1 MPPRLAG
8 MGTRAIFRS
17 WLVALFALIP
27 ALAPVA
33 RAQGGDIDC
42 DRENEREVGAVKF
55 TGNRTFATDE
65 LSARVLATASS
76 FTRRHFRVF
85 GAKRCYPSTGLGPD
99 VAALKQYYQNNGF
112 YDTTVDT
119 VVTKASNTAVDIAFR
134 INEGAPI
141 RLDTLRIEGLELVD
155 DTASILKNLQL
166 QVGGRFGR
174 DLLTADVDT
183 IVNRLR
189 NAGYPRANQLR
200 SWTVNRAE
208 HRATVGIQVTTGPL
222 AHFGAFDVTTVGAKG
237 AVGEIDSSVVRG
249 LIGIRTGQRYSA
261 RALSE
266 GTRNLYN
273 LGVYRHVGLDVDT
286 TWQHGDT
293 VADVHV
299 DLREDFIHQFDLN
312 EGWAT
317 LDCFRVN
324 SQLTNRN
331 FLDKAQRLELTGRLS
346 KIGFGDPTDFQAT
359 HDLCRRHDLVKDT
372 ASSVL
377 NYYAGATLRRPTLF
391 GTHWV
396 PSYSAYTERTGEYQA
411 YLRTTY
417 LGGEASATREL
428 GRGLPFRAAYSMEYG
443 YTIAQPAILCAVFR
457 RCSTS
462 EQDDVQATRRLA
474 ITSGS
479 IQWIRTND
487 PVEPTT
493 GFVIGGEIRGSSP
506 YFLSDPSVSF
516 LKVTAD
522 VSWYREITHHSV
534 FFARVRGGVTSL
546 GNLLPP
552 QERLYAGGANS
563 VRGFQQNELGP
574 IVYLWTSLDT
584 TQFKPDT
591 DFVNR
596 TISYMAKPGAT
607 SSRKSP
613 GGGNSLFVVNT
624 EVRIRDPFFPQLLEY
639 VPFIDAGQVW
649 TREPGTKQLNT
660 QRAEIT
666 PGLGIRVF
674 TPVGPIQLNAGYNP
688 GKPRP
693 GPAYFAA
700 PVDPVT
706 GQARLLCVTGF
717 GEPPVPIKILP
728 GGHPDTEGIVCPAT
742 FVPARSSNFFRRLT
756 LTLSIGTGY

>member
-1 MPPRLAG
+1 
-8 MGTRAIFRS
+8 
-17 WLVALFALIP
+17 
-27 ALAPVA
+27 
-33 RAQGGDIDC
+33 
-42 DRENEREVGAVKF
+42 
-55 TGNRTFATDE
+55 
-65 LSARVLATASS
+65 
-76 FTRRHFRVF
+76 
-85 GAKRCYPSTGLGPD
+85 
-99 VAALKQYYQNNGF
+99 
-112 YDTTVDT
+112 
-119 VVTKASNTAVDIAFR
+119 
-134 INEGAPI
+134 
-141 RLDTLRIEGLELVD
+141 
-155 DTASILKNLQL
+155 
-166 QVGGRFGR
+166 
-174 DLLTADVDT
+174 LTADVDT

-208 HRATVGIQVTTGPL
+208 HRATVGIQVITGPL
-222 AHFGAFDVTTVGAKG
+222 AHFGAIDVTTLGAKG
-237 AVGEIDSSVVRG
+237 AAGEIDSTVVRG

-286 TWQHGDT
+286 TWQHGDSI
-293 VADVHV
+293 ADVSV

-317 LDCFRVN
+317 LDCFRIN
-324 SQLTNRN
+324 AQLTNRN

-346 KIGFGDPTDFQAT
+346 KIGFGDPTDFSGDAKPVSPA
-359 HDLCRRHDLVKDT
+359 RSRERHREFRPEL
-372 ASSVL
+372 
-377 NYYAGATLRRPTLF
+377 LRRRDA
-391 GTHWV
+391 
-396 PSYSAYTERTGEYQA
+396 SASDAVRHALGSVVFRYTERTGEYQA

-417 LGGEASATREL
+417 VGGEAAATREL
-428 GRGLPFRAAYSMEYG
+428 GRGLPFRAAYTMEYG
-443 YTIAQPAILCAVFR
+443 NTIAQPAILCAIFR
-457 RCSTS
+457 RCNRS

-591 DFVNR
+591 NFVNR
-596 TISYMAKPGAT
+596 TISYIAKPGAT
-607 SSRKSP
+607 SSRRSP

-706 GQARLLCVTGF
+706 GQAPLLCVTAF

>member
-1 MPPRLAG
+1 MPLRLAG
-8 MGTRAIFRS
+8 PATRAIFRS

-27 ALAPVA
+27 VLAPAA
-33 RAQGGDIDC
+33 RGQDIEC

-55 TGNRTFATDE
+55 VGNRTFSTDE
-65 LSARVLATASS
+65 LSARVLTTASS
-76 FTRRHFRVF
+76 FTRRHFRVI
-85 GAKRCYPSTGLGPD
+85 GARRCYPSTGLGPD
-99 VAALKQYYQNNGF
+99 VAALKQFYQNNGF
-112 YDTTVDT
+112 YDTAVDT
-119 VVTKASNTAVDIAFR
+119 VVTRASNTAVDVTFR

-141 RLDTLRIEGLELVD
+141 RLDSLRIEGLETVG
-155 DTASILKNLQL
+155 DTAEILRDLQL
-166 QVGGRFGR
+166 RVGGRFGR
-174 DLLTADVDT
+174 DLLIADVDT
-183 IVNRLR
+183 IVKRLR
-189 NAGYPRANQLR
+189 NAGYPRADQFP
-200 SWTVNRAE
+200 SWTVNRRE
-208 HRATVGIQVTTGPL
+208 HRANVGIQVTTGPL
-222 AHFGAFDVTTVGAKG
+222 AHFGAIDVTTVGAKG
-237 AVGEIDSSVVRG
+237 GSGEIDSGVVRG
-249 LIGIRTGQRYSA
+249 LIGIRTGQLYSA
-261 RALSE
+261 RAMAE

-273 LGVYRHVGLDVDT
+273 LGVYRHVGLEVDT

-293 VADVHV
+293 VADVSV

-324 SQLTNRN
+324 SQFTNRN

-346 KIGFGDPTDFQAT
+346 KIGFGDPTDFAAT
-359 HDLCRRHDLVKDT
+359 RALCRRHVLENDT

-396 PSYSAYTERTGEYQA
+396 PSYSAYTQRSGEYQA

-428 GRGLPFRAAYSMEYG
+428 GRRVPFRAAYSMEYG
-443 YTIAQPAILCAVFR
+443 NTIAPPAILCAIFR
-457 RCSTS
+457 RCSQS
-462 EQDDVQATRRLA
+462 ERQDVQATRRLA

-516 LKVTAD
+516 FKITAD
-522 VSWYREITHHSV
+522 VSWYRQITRRLV
-534 FFARVRGGVTSL
+534 FFTRVRGGATSL

-574 IVYLWTSLDT
+574 IVYLWTSFDT
-584 TQFKPDT
+584 TQFRADT
-591 DFVNR
+591 DAVNS
-596 TISYMAKPGAT
+596 TVSYIAKPGAT
-607 SSRKSP
+607 SSRRSP

-624 EVRIRDPFFPQLLEY
+624 ELRIRDPFFPQLFEY

-649 TREPGTKQLNT
+649 TREPGTRQLNT

-700 PVDPVT
+700 PVDRVS
-706 GQARLLCVTGF
+706 GQAPLLCVTGF
-717 GEPPVPIKILP
+717 GETPVPIKIRP
-728 GGHPDTEGIVCPAT
+728 GGQPEADDVVCPAT

-756 LTLSIGTGY
+756 LTLSIGSGF

>member
-1 MPPRLAG
+1 MPLRLAVTR
-8 MGTRAIFRS
+8 TRATFCS

-27 ALAPVA
+27 ALSSVA
-33 RAQGGDIDC
+33 SAQGDIDC
-42 DRENEREVGAVKF
+42 DRDKEREVGAVKF
-55 TGNRTFATDE
+55 VGNRTFATDE
-65 LSARVLATASS
+65 LSARVLTTASS
-76 FTRRHFRVF
+76 FTRRHFRF
-85 GAKRCYPSTGLGPD
+85 IGAKRCYPSTGLAPD

-119 VVTKASNTAVDIAFR
+119 IVTKASATAVDITFR

-141 RLDTLRIEGLELVD
+141 RLDTLNIEGLELVD
-155 DTASILKNLQL
+155 DTASILRNLEL
-166 QVGGRFGR
+166 RVGGRFGR
-174 DLLTADVDT
+174 DLFTADIDSILT
-183 IVNRLR
+183 RLR
-189 NAGYPRANQLR
+189 NAGYPRANYFR
-200 SWTVNRAE
+200 SYSVNAKE
-208 HRATVGIQVTTGPL
+208 HRATIGLQVVPGPL
-222 AHFGAFDVTTVGAKG
+222 AHFGAIDVTSVGA
-237 AVGEIDSSVVRG
+237 ASPTGEIDSNVVRG

-261 RALSE
+261 RAVAE

-273 LGVYRHVGLDVDT
+273 LGVYRHVGIDIDT
-286 TWQHGDT
+286 TWAHGDST
-293 VADVHV
+293 ADVHV
-299 DLREDFIHQFDLN
+299 DLREDYIHQFDLN

-324 SQLTNRN
+324 SQFTNRN

-346 KIGFGDPTDFQAT
+346 KIGFGDPTDFSAT
-359 HDLCRRHDLVKDT
+359 RNLCRRHVLEKDT
-372 ASSVL
+372 ASTVL

-396 PSYSAYTERTGEYQA
+396 PSYSAYTERSGEYQA

-428 GRGLPFRAAYSMEYG
+428 GRGIPFRAAYTMEYG
-443 YTIAQPAILCAVFR
+443 HTVAPPAILCAIFR
-457 RCSTS
+457 RCNQN
-462 EQDDVQATRRLA
+462 EQLDVQATRRLA

-479 IQWIRTND
+479 IQWIHTDD

-506 YFLSDPSVSF
+506 FFLSDPSVSF
-516 LKVTAD
+516 LKMTAD
-522 VSWYREITHHSV
+522 VSWYRQITRGAV
-534 FFARVRGGVTSL
+534 FFTRVRGGVISL
-546 GNLLPP
+546 ANLLPP

-584 TQFKPDT
+584 TQFKADT
-591 DFVNR
+591 DAVNS
-596 TISYMAKPGAT
+596 TVSYIAKPGAT
-607 SSRKSP
+607 SSRRSP
-613 GGGNSLFVVNT
+613 AGGNSLFVVNT
-624 EVRIRDPFFPQLLEY
+624 ELRIRDPFFPQLLEY
-639 VPFIDAGQVW
+639 VPFLDAGQVW
-649 TREPGTKQLNT
+649 TREPGTRQLNT

-674 TPVGPIQLNAGYNP
+674 SPVGPIQLNAGYNP

-700 PVDPVT
+700 PVDPLS
-706 GQARLLCVTGF
+706 GQAPLLCVTAF
-717 GEPPVPIKILP
+717 GETPVPIKIRP
-728 GGHPDTEGIVCPAT
+728 GGQPETDGTACPAT

-756 LTLSIGTGY
+756 LTLSIGTGF

>member
-1 MPPRLAG
+1 MPFRLAVTR
-8 MGTRAIFRS
+8 TRAAFRS

-27 ALAPVA
+27 ALSSTA
-33 RAQGGDIDC
+33 RAQDIEC
-42 DRENEREVGAVKF
+42 DRDNEREVGAVRF
-55 TGNRTFATDE
+55 VGNRTFSTDE
-65 LSARVLATASS
+65 LSARVLTTASS
-76 FTRRHFRVF
+76 FSRRHFRF
-85 GAKRCYPSTGLGPD
+85 IGARRCYPSTGLAPD

-119 VVTKASNTAVDIAFR
+119 VVTKASATAVDITFR

-141 RLDTLRIEGLELVD
+141 RLDTLRIEGLDQVD

-166 QVGGRFGR
+166 RVGGRFGR
-174 DLLTADVDT
+174 DLFTADIDSILT
-183 IVNRLR
+183 RLR
-189 NAGYPRANQLR
+189 NAGYPRANYYR
-200 SWTVNRAE
+200 SYSVNTKE
-208 HRATVGIQVTTGPL
+208 HRATIGLQVVPGPL
-222 AHFGAFDVTTVGAKG
+222 AHFGAIDVTSVGAASPK
-237 AVGEIDSSVVRG
+237 GEIDSNVVRG

-261 RALSE
+261 RALAE

-286 TWQHGDT
+286 TWQHGDS

-299 DLREDFIHQFDLN
+299 DLREDYIHQFDLN

-324 SQLTNRN
+324 TQLTNRN
-331 FLDKAQRLELTGRLS
+331 FLDKAQRLDLTGRLS
-346 KIGFGDPTDFQAT
+346 KIGFGDPTDFSAT
-359 HDLCRRHDLVKDT
+359 RDLCRRHVLEKDT

-377 NYYAGATLRRPTLF
+377 NYYAGAALRRPTLF

-396 PSYSAYTERTGEYQA
+396 PSYSAYTERSGEYQA

-443 YTIAQPAILCAVFR
+443 HTIAPPAILCAIFR
-457 RCSTS
+457 RCNSS
-462 EQDDVQATRRLA
+462 EQIDVQATRRLA

-479 IQWIRTND
+479 IQWIQTDD

-506 YFLSDPSVSF
+506 FFLSDPSVSF

-522 VSWYREITHHSV
+522 VSWYRQITRRTV
-534 FFARVRGGVTSL
+534 FFSRVRGGVISL
-546 GNLLPP
+546 ANLLPP

-574 IVYLWTSLDT
+574 IVYLWTSPDSS
-584 TQFKPDT
+584 QFVADT
-591 DFVNR
+591 DAVNS
-596 TISYMAKPGAT
+596 TVSYIAKPGAIP
-607 SSRKSP
+607 SRRSP

-624 EVRIRDPFFPQLLEY
+624 ELRIRDPFFPQLLEY

-649 TREPGTKQLNT
+649 TREPGTRQLNT
-660 QRAEIT
+660 QRAEVT

-674 TPVGPIQLNAGYNP
+674 SPVGPIQLNAGYNP

-700 PVDPVT
+700 KVDPLS
-706 GQARLLCVTGF
+706 GQAPLFCVTAF
-717 GEPPVPIKILP
+717 GETPVPIKIRP
-728 GGHPDTEGIVCPAT
+728 GAPPETDGAACPAT
-742 FVPARSSNFFRRLT
+742 FVPATSSNFFRRLT
-756 LTLSIGTGY
+756 LTLSIGTGF

>member
-1 MPPRLAG
+1 MAPRLAG
-8 MGTRAIFRS
+8 TGTRALFRS
-17 WLVALFALIP
+17 WLVALFAVTSAVAP
-27 ALAPVA
+27 AAH
-33 RAQGGDIDC
+33 AQDIEC
-42 DRENEREVGAVKF
+42 DRDNEREVGAVKF
-55 TGNRTFATDE
+55 VGNRTFSTDE
-65 LSARVLATASS
+65 LSARVLTTASS
-76 FTRRHFRVF
+76 FTRRHFKVI
-85 GAKRCYPSTGLGPD
+85 GARRCYPSNGLGPD

-119 VVTKASNTAVDIAFR
+119 VVSKASNTAVDVTFR

-155 DTASILKNLQL
+155 DTASILKDLQL
-166 QVGGRFGR
+166 RVGGRFGR
-174 DLLTADVDT
+174 DLMVADVDT
-183 IVNRLR
+183 ILTRLR
-189 NAGYPRANQLR
+189 NAGYPRPDYLR
-200 SWTVNRAE
+200 SYTVNRAQ
-208 HRATVGIQVTTGPL
+208 HRATVGIEVIPGPL
-222 AHFGAFDVTTVGAKG
+222 ARFGAIDVTTISARGGA
-237 AVGEIDSSVVRG
+237 GEIDSTVVRG
-249 LIGIRTGQRYSA
+249 LIGIKTGQRYSA
-261 RALSE
+261 RALAE

-286 TWQHGDT
+286 MWTRGDS
-293 VADVHV
+293 VADIRV
-299 DLREDFIHQFDLN
+299 DLREDLIHQWDLN

-324 SQLTNRN
+324 TQLTNKN

-346 KIGFGDPTDFQAT
+346 KIGFGKPTDFAAT
-359 HDLCRRHDLVKDT
+359 HDLCRRHVLEKDT

-396 PSYSAYTERTGEYQA
+396 PSYSAYTERSGEYQA

-417 LGGEASATREL
+417 LGGEAAATREL
-428 GRGLPFRAAYSMEYG
+428 GRGLPFRAAYTMEYG
-443 YTIAQPAILCAVFR
+443 HTIAQPAILCAIFK
-457 RCSTS
+457 RCNRN
-462 EQDDVQATRRLA
+462 EQDDFQNTRRLA

-479 IQWIRTND
+479 IQWIQTND

-493 GFVIGGEIRGSSP
+493 GFVIGGEIRGSSQ

-522 VSWYREITHHSV
+522 VSWYRQITRGSV
-534 FFARVRGGVTSL
+534 FFTRLRGGATSL
-546 GNLLPP
+546 ANLLPP

-574 IVYLWTSLDT
+574 IVYLFTSLDT

-591 DFVNR
+591 DAVNS
-596 TISYMAKPGAT
+596 TISYIAKPGAT
-607 SSRKSP
+607 SARRSP

-624 EVRIRDPFFPQLLEY
+624 ELRIRDPFFPQLLEY
-639 VPFIDAGQVW
+639 VPFVDAGQVW
-649 TREPGTKQLNT
+649 TREPGTKQLNI

-674 TPVGPIQLNAGYNP
+674 SPVGPIQLNAGYNP

-700 PVDPVT
+700 PVDPLS
-706 GQARLLCVTGF
+706 GQAPLLCVTGF
-717 GEPPVPIKILP
+717 GETPVPIKIR
-728 GGHPDTEGIVCPAT
+728 PDGRPDPDAAATCPAT
-742 FVPARSSNFFRRLT
+742 FAPARSSNFFRRLT
-756 LTLSIGTGY
+756 LTLSIGNGF